1 MFIVL
6 SSWPK
11 SLHHCVVSDHF
22 FKGVS
27 RCVHSFPFPLVM
39 VPQRHISSI
48 VSSSHHVASHS
59 RPHHRTAPVCVRS
72 VIFLCS
78 FARHGAVIRL
88 QHRRANACPR
98 HLVHMSCETYSLLP
112 RGGACCLSVYV
123 CPLAYLKI
131 TWPWYLLYMLGLPAA
146 VARSSSKQCNT
157 LGHIY
162 FRFRRWRH
170 FPS

>member
-27 RCVHSFPFPLVM
+27 PCVHSFPFPLVM

-48 VSSSHHVASHS
+48 VSSPHHVASHS

-72 VIFLCS
+72 VIFLCN

-88 QHRRANACPR
+88 QHRCANARPR

-112 RGGACCLSVYV
+112 RGEGCVLSLCLCLSARISQNNVTM
-123 CPLAYLKI
+123 I
-131 TWPWYLLYMLGLPAA
+131 TSAHVRPTCWCAISA
-146 VARSSSKQCNT
+146 TCQT
-157 LGHIY
+157 
-162 FRFRRWRH
+162 
-170 FPS
+170 